1 MPHWNNLQRKKW
13 QISGPLSNHKAKVA
27 ELDTGNGQAANVR
40 TIQVMRQIA
49 HKYKSHQTIRQ
60 MALNIIKN
68 VPSHHYVEEARA
80 IGEYV
85 KRNVRYVKDAAG
97 IEQLHDPV
105 DMANNITLGK
115 AQGDCD
121 DMVLLTATLLL
132 SVGINP
138 IFRAVRYKSRF
149 GAFNHIY
156 LYVVDNNGDSKKYRL
171 VIDPIM
177 KDKPIGFEVPHK
189 SGKDFVV

>member
-1 MPHWNNLQRKKW
+1 MGNA
-13 QISGPLSNHKAKVA
+13 KAKVLEA
-27 ELDTGNGQAANVR
+27 ETGQGAAANIK
-40 TIQVMRQIA
+40 TIEVMRQVA
-49 HKYKSHQTIRQ
+49 HQRKSHQTVRQ
-60 MALNIIKN
+60 VALNIIRRL
-68 VPSHHYVEEARA
+68 PSHKYVDEARA

-85 KRNVRYVKDAAG
+85 KNNVRYVKDTAG

-105 DMANNITLGK
+105 DMLNNITLGK

-132 SVGINP
+132 SIGIRP
-138 IFRAVRYKSRF
+138 VFRAVSYKGMF

-156 LYVVDNNGDSKKYRL
+156 LYIIENNGDSKKYRL

-177 KDKPIGFEVPHK
+177 KNKPIGYEVSHK